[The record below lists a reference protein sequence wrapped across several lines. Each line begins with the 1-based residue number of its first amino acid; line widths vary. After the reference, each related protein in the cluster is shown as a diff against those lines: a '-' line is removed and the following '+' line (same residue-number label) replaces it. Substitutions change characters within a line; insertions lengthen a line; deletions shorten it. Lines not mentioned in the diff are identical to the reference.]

1 MEGVPMNALGR
12 NIVLGVSVLGVAVAY
27 AALGLGSVVMNGT
40 SSLPHNGYFMLRIAN
55 VHPKGSY
62 VAFEA
67 PSIVAD
73 EFKSLSF
80 VKRVVGIEGDHIAV
94 DGDEVCVDGQCRVLL
109 DALTV
114 KGFAPLEAGVVP
126 QGRVA
131 VFGDAPNSLDSRYAA
146 VGLIAEEHIQAV
158 GWPIP
163 VPNWKVVRAWL
174 DQ

>member
-1 MEGVPMNALGR
+1 MNALGR
-12 NIVLGVSVLGVAVAY
+12 NIVLGVAVLGVGVAY

-67 PSIVAD
+67 PNIVAD

-80 VKRVVGIEGDHIAV
+80 VKRVVGTSGDEIIV
-94 DGDEVCVDGQCRVLL
+94 DGGEVCIDGECRTLL
-109 DALTV
+109 EDLMV
-114 KGFAPLEAGVVP
+114 KGFSALDAGVVP
-126 QGRVA
+126 LGHVA
-131 VFGDAPNSLDSRYAA
+131 VFGHAPNSLDSRYAA
-146 VGLIAEEHIQAV
+146 VGLIAEDHIQAV
-158 GWPIP
+158 GVPIP
-163 VPNWKVVRAWL
+163 VPNWKVVRTWL

>member
-1 MEGVPMNALGR
+1 MNALGR
-12 NIVLGVSVLGVAVAY
+12 NIVLGVAVCCVAVSY

-40 SSLPHNGYFMLRIAN
+40 TSLPHNGYFMLRIGG

-80 VKRVVGIEGDHIAV
+80 VKRVVGTEGDQIAV
-94 DGDEVCVDGQCRVLL
+94 DGDEVCVDGQCRLL
-109 DALTV
+109 MDALMV
-114 KGFAPLEAGVVP
+114 KGFAPLEAGLVP
-126 QGRVA
+126 EGRVA

-146 VGLIAEEHIQAV
+146 VGLIAEENIQAV
-158 GWPIP
+158 GLPIP
-163 VPNWKVVRAWL
+163 VPNWKVVRTWL